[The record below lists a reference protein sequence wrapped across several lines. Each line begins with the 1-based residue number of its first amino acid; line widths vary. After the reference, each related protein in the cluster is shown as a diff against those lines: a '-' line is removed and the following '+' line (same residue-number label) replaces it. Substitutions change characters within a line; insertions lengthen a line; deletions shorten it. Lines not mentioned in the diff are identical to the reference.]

1 MIIQP
6 DDYCR
11 LNTDT
16 FPVFL
21 KPWYLDA
28 VYGSRCWSSFLE
40 YHDPQIFA
48 VLPFSEYPKHCITMP
63 SVTQYAGP
71 YLQVPELLSR
81 AKRYSLHEQLL
92 CGLLKQVDE
101 SELDCYAQRWGGW
114 IENWMPTFWYHYQ
127 NEPRFTYLLDC
138 TRSYDEIYHN
148 YSTQVRNKLK
158 KSDIYINE
166 EKSVHMIYELLRKS
180 LQLQQKEPKFSY
192 ANFENLANATFKH
205 QSGTAVYAYVNEHCC
220 SGAFLIWDHNR
231 MYYYIAGNDRE
242 YQMYYSSTVLLDYCI
257 KLACKQKK
265 IFDFTGSM
273 LPSLSR
279 FYRSFGS
286 TLYSYPIIN
295 KIFCKDEIEAKF
307 HKSNLRNYIF
317 KF

>member
-101 SELDCYAQRWGGW
+101 SELDCYAQRWGG
-114 IENWMPTFWYHYQ
+114 
-127 NEPRFTYLLDC
+127 LD
-138 TRSYDEIYHN
+138 
-148 YSTQVRNKLK
+148 
-158 KSDIYINE
+158 
-166 EKSVHMIYELLRKS
+166 
-180 LQLQQKEPKFSY
+180 
-192 ANFENLANATFKH
+192 
-205 QSGTAVYAYVNEHCC
+205 
-220 SGAFLIWDHNR
+220 
-231 MYYYIAGNDRE
+231 
-242 YQMYYSSTVLLDYCI
+242 
-257 KLACKQKK
+257 
-265 IFDFTGSM
+265 
-273 LPSLSR
+273 
-279 FYRSFGS
+279 
-286 TLYSYPIIN
+286 
-295 KIFCKDEIEAKF
+295 
-307 HKSNLRNYIF
+307 
-317 KF
+317 